1 MLKKFLVFSLIITFS
16 ALPLMAAESEPSNTV
31 GFISFESG
39 AGAWVPFAFPFS
51 YYTTGHVYTTTLG
64 ECLGGNW
71 FQGTP
76 STGDRIWDQND
87 LEYVFNMGGNWT
99 GAFTDITPGHAYW
112 AYVISGNPTVT
123 GVTAGEVDMNPLV
136 IGTMASGA
144 YTPVGLREPGT
155 VLLANSNLIESG
167 FTGGDPGSSDRIWD
181 QNNLEFS
188 FYMSPPGNWVGAVTA
203 LEGGHALWVQVMP
216 SNPSFDWT
224 YIPLG
229 NVGPSPESII
239 ITPEIEKPIPVNSD
253 PNRVLRKVGTAPAS
267 GTD

>member
-1 MLKKFLVFSLIITFS
+1 MLKKFLVLSLIITFS

-31 GFISFESG
+31 GFISFESE

-51 YYTTGHVYTTTLG
+51 YYTEGYVYTTTIG

-71 FQGTP
+71 FAGSP
-76 STGDRIWDQND
+76 ATGDRIWDQNS
-87 LEYVFNMGGNWT
+87 LSYVFNMMGNWT
-99 GAFTDITPGHAYW
+99 GAWTDITPGHAYW
-112 AYVISGNPTVT
+112 AYVIPGNPIVT

-167 FTGGDPGSSDRIWD
+167 FTGGTPATSDRIWD
-181 QNNLEFS
+181 QNLLAYS
-188 FYMSPPGNWVGAVTA
+188 FYMSMTSSWTGAVTA

-216 SNPSFDWT
+216 DNPSFEWT

-229 NVGPSPESII
+229 IVPPGLESII
-239 ITPEIEKPIPVNSD
+239 IAPEIEKPVNNNPD
-253 PNRVLRKVGTAPAS
+253 RVLRQETYIPVSSS
-267 GTD
+267 GNN